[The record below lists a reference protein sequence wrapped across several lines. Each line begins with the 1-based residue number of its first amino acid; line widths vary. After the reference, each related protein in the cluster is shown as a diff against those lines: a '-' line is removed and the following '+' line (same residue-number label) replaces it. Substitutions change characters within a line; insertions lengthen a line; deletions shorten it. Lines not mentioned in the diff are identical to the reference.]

1 MKWEGDYVRSTGKD
15 TWRNGCDTLVVTF
28 LSFTEETEEN
38 MESLRQDDRCRDG
51 NLGRVVREMLKSHE
65 VMLGFHK
72 RLGISPTN
80 WATISFSVSAASCS
94 LVF

>member
-1 MKWEGDYVRSTGKD
+1 
-15 TWRNGCDTLVVTF
+15 
-28 LSFTEETEEN
+28 

-80 WATISFSVSAASCS
+80 
-94 LVF
+94 